1 MMDSYGKLFTVTLFG
16 ESHGPAVGC
25 VVDGVPAGTRLDRER
40 IEADLARRAPGQG
53 VWATP
58 RTEADVPEILSGVLD
73 GRATGAPIAVIFR
86 NTNTRSGDYAEIP
99 LRPGQADWT
108 SLLKYGGYD
117 DRRGGGRFSGRLTA
131 GLVFAGAIAKQLLAE
146 KGVTV
151 YGRVQSVAEEADS
164 IDLCRGF
171 GAGAGGIAGDAGG
184 ISEKAGGCPLQDE
197 GNSKGVGRTRDLGEC
212 KALLR
217 RIAEK
222 PFPAA
227 DETEAL
233 FLEKIIAAKDAG
245 DSVGGVVEAVCFGL
259 PPGTGE
265 PFFGSVESRVS
276 AMLFSIPAV
285 KGIEFGRGFAI
296 AALRGSEAN
305 DPILP
310 AGHGKSFVSTTNN
323 NGGLLGG
330 IANGM
335 PVIVRAAI
343 KPTASISLPQD
354 TVDPKTG
361 AAVKLELEGRHDP
374 CIAPRAVPVVEA
386 GLAIALIDLLIEGG
400 LF

>member
-1 MMDSYGKLFTVTLFG
+1 MNSYGKLFTVTLFG
-16 ESHGPAVGC
+16 ESHGPSVGC
-25 VVDGVPAGTRLDRER
+25 VVDGVPAGTRLDMAR

-53 VWATP
+53 PWATP
-58 RTEADVPEILSGVLD
+58 RKEADVPEILSGVLD
-73 GRATGAPIAVIFR
+73 GKATGAPIAAVFR

-108 SLLKYGGYD
+108 ALLKYGGHD

-131 GLVFAGAIAKQLLAE
+131 GLVFAGAIAKQLLAG

-151 YGRVQSVAEEADS
+151 YGRAQAIAGETDG
-164 IDLCRGF
+164 IDL
-171 GAGAGGIAGDAGG
+171 AGGFESGG
-184 ISEKAGGCPLQDE
+184 AHAAKE
-197 GNSKGVGRTRDLGEC
+197 V
-212 KALLR
+212 LR
-217 RIAEK
+217 CIAEK

-227 DETEAL
+227 DEKEVL

-265 PFFGSVESRVS
+265 PFFGSVESRVA
-276 AMLFSIPAV
+276 AMLFSVPAI
-285 KGIEFGRGFAI
+285 KGVEFGRGFAI

-310 AGHGKSFVSTTNN
+310 TGYGKSFVSATNY

-330 IANGM
+330 ISSGM

-343 KPTASISLPQD
+343 KPTASISLSQD

-361 AAVKLELEGRHDP
+361 EAVKLKLEGRHDP
-374 CIAPRAVPVVEA
+374 CIVPRAVPVIEA
-386 GLAIALIDLLIEGG
+386 GLAIALLDLLLEGG

>member
-1 MMDSYGKLFTVTLFG
+1 MDSYGKLFKVTLFG

-25 VVDGVPAGTRLDRER
+25 VVDGVPAGTSINMTR

-58 RTEADVPEILSGVLD
+58 RAEADAPEILSGVLD

-108 SLLKYGGYD
+108 SLLKYGGHD

-151 YGRVQSVAEEADS
+151 YGRVQAVAGESDD
-164 IDLCRGF
+164 IDLCRSFGD
-171 GAGAGGIAGDAGG
+171 GAGVGG
-184 ISEKAGGCPLQDE
+184 ISEAKE
-197 GNSKGVGRTRDLGEC
+197 T
-212 KALLR
+212 LR

-222 PFPAA
+222 SFPAA
-227 DETEAL
+227 DEKEAV

-265 PFFGSVESRVS
+265 PFFGSVESRVA

-285 KGIEFGRGFAI
+285 KGVEFGRGFAI

-310 AGHGKSFVSTTNN
+310 AGHGKSFVSRANN

-335 PVIVRAAI
+335 PVIVRVAI
-343 KPTASISLPQD
+343 KPTASIALPQD

>member
-1 MMDSYGKLFTVTLFG
+1 MDSYGKHFTVTLFG
-16 ESHGPAVGC
+16 ESHGAAVGC
-25 VVDGVPAGTRLDRER
+25 VVDGVPAGTRLDRAR

-53 VWATP
+53 PWATP

-73 GRATGAPIAVIFR
+73 GKATGAPIAVIFR

-108 SLLKYGGYD
+108 ALLKYGGHD

-146 KGVTV
+146 KGVTI
-151 YGRVQSVAEEADS
+151 YGRVQAIAGEADD

-171 GAGAGGIAGDAGG
+171 GDSADGISGDARG
-184 ISEKAGGCPLQDE
+184 ISEAKE
-197 GNSKGVGRTRDLGEC
+197 T
-212 KALLR
+212 LR

-222 PFPAA
+222 SFPAA
-227 DETEAL
+227 DETEDL

-245 DSVGGVVEAVCFGL
+245 DSVGGVVEVVCFGL

-265 PFFGSVESRVS
+265 PFFGSVESRVAS
-276 AMLFSIPAV
+276 LLFSIPAV
-285 KGIEFGRGFAI
+285 KGVEFGRGFAI
-296 AALRGSEAN
+296 SALRGSEAN
-305 DPILP
+305 DPICI
-310 AGHGKSFVSTTNN
+310 AGSGKSCVSVKNLSGDTSGSIPAANVSTFVSATNH

-343 KPTASISLPQD
+343 KPTASIALPQD

-361 AAVKLELEGRHDP
+361 TAVKLELEGRHDP

-386 GLAIALIDLLIEGG
+386 GLAIALVDLLFEGG
-400 LF
+400 LY